1 MKSEVYN
8 QSTCL
13 VNEVAYRYYYEGE
26 AVACIAQKINIS
38 QSTVSRLLKRAE
50 KEQIITFQMAQ
61 PSLECIQLARTIQ
74 QKYQLMDVLVS
85 PIDTE
90 KGQVPD
96 LAAVKKQVALE
107 GARYLQRMITDEDIV
122 GLAWGGTMYHL
133 IQYLNPCRRKG
144 AKIVTLHGSIAD
156 CDPKLAVQ
164 TLVKRAAMAF
174 DGQNI
179 SIKRSG
185 LLTREEMDILRKTDH
200 YRKIQDIFGRI
211 TISVSGVGSF
221 YPEVR
226 SLLATTQ
233 YLKEGELQTLIQ
245 NQAYCDILLR
255 FINYSGRECDTDL
268 KDRTYSISLDAYR
281 RIPTKI
287 VVASGTEKVTS
298 IQALLNGQLVDV
310 LIIDQFLAKG
320 LLNQFVA

>member
-1 MKSEVYN
+1 MPGGPIE
-8 QSTCL
+8 T
-13 VNEVAYRYYYEGE
+13 EGE
-26 AVACIAQKINIS
+26 SGRILFCQPLAEHFRNDSRIGDVDAV
-38 QSTVSRLLKRAE
+38 
-50 KEQIITFQMAQ
+50 
-61 PSLECIQLARTIQ
+61 
-74 QKYQLMDVLVS
+74 
-85 PIDTE
+85 
-90 KGQVPD
+90 
-96 LAAVKKQVALE
+96 
-107 GARYLQRMITDEDIV
+107 
-122 GLAWGGTMYHL
+122 
-133 IQYLNPCRRKG
+133 
-144 AKIVTLHGSIAD
+144 
-156 CDPKLAVQ
+156 
-164 TLVKRAAMAF
+164 
-174 DGQNI
+174 
-179 SIKRSG
+179 
-185 LLTREEMDILRKTDH
+185 
-200 YRKIQDIFGRI
+200 RKIRQDIFDRI

-268 KDRTYSISLDAYR
+268 KDRTYLISLDAYR